1 MKKISTLFSTYLIR
15 IKATKSHVALFADIT
30 TARMNNLC
38 NDQDAKPYADEF
50 YKIIYIANQMAG
62 LGEESFNQAVDEIYP
77 NRVKVDLLQEFKE
90 LSPEARFFKKY
101 TQTQREIE
109 KTLGIAN
116 GKLSKYYADPAK
128 RALATEIIA
137 FADGMNLDIL
147 SVFKEIYGE
156 IELKG

>member
-1 MKKISTLFSTYLIR
+1 MSTPFSAYLIK
-15 IKATKSHVALFADIT
+15 IKATKSNVAILAGVT
-30 TARMNNLC
+30 KSRMNNLC
-38 NDQDAKPYADEF
+38 NDSDAKPYADEF

-62 LGEESFNQAVDEIYP
+62 LGEESFNQAVNEIYP

-101 TQTQREIE
+101 TQKQSEIE
-109 KTLGIAN
+109 KMLGIAN
-116 GKLSKYYADPAK
+116 GKFSKYYSDPAK

-156 IELKG
+156 IEVKG